1 METEDLK
8 ALEERTTFLY
18 EWVESNDTIF
28 IVEKLL
34 ELDDLKKE
42 VSKLK
47 MENDM
52 LRKDIQSFINDFK
65 KLNKDKN

>member
-8 ALEERTTFLY
+8 ALEERTTYLY
-18 EWVESNDTIF
+18 EWVETNDTID
-28 IVEKLL
+28 IVDKLL
-34 ELDDLKKE
+34 ELDNLKNE

-52 LRKDIQSFINDFK
+52 LRKDIASFINDFK